1 MIDQWVREELEKT
14 QLGDARRTNRF
25 MKIVSNLSDKP
36 TSSVP
41 EASGT

>member
-1 MIDQWVREELEKT
+1 M
-14 QLGDARRTNRF
+14 GDARRTNRF

-41 EASGT
+41 EAS

>member
-1 MIDQWVREELEKT
+1 MINQWVREELEKT

-36 TSSVP
+36 
-41 EASGT
+41 